1 MAAFTSFLL
10 VAALAASA
18 AQAEKQRKESSKA
31 AKEQKRLIEEQSK
44 PEPPVGIPETGA
56 GEVTKRRQ
64 LIAGGRGRTI
74 LAGQLTPAN
83 VGRKRILG

>member
-1 MAAFTSFLL
+1 MAAFSTILMA
-10 VAALAASA
+10 AALAASA
-18 AQAEKQRKESSKA
+18 AQAEQQRKAASKA

-56 GEVTKRRQ
+56 GEVTKRKQ

-83 VGRKRILG
+83 VGKKRIFG

>member
-1 MAAFTSFLL
+1 MVALALMAASL
-10 VAALAASA
+10 ALSA
-18 AQAEKQRKESSKA
+18 MEAEKQRKAASKA
-31 AKEQKRLIEEQSK
+31 AEEQKRLIEEQSK